1 MNAAMTGNRTRI
13 KSRSIRESA
22 DSASYRNF
30 AAFLPPNEDF
40 EDSAVDF
47 RPVESVTVTAGG
59 PGGNAEYLKL
69 DYSGRR
75 YEAQSAVDLGVF
87 DLSDRE
93 FWEYCAI
100 EAKTA
105 TADLV
110 LHIEEIL
117 KRIADFADGDFWP
130 FGGRKFETEAEF
142 GKAFG
147 EAAEEAGFRLSV
159 ENGRGVIAFDH
170 KGRMGVLKVKVVFR

>member
-1 MNAAMTGNRTRI
+1 MNAAMTGNRIRI

-22 DSASYRNF
+22 NSASYRNF

-59 PGGNAEYLKL
+59 PGGKAEYLRL
-69 DYSGRR
+69 DYSGR

-93 FWEYCAI
+93 FWEYCAV

-105 TADLV
+105 TAELV

-130 FGGRKFETEAEF
+130 FGGRKFKTEAEF
-142 GKAFG
+142 GKAFV

-159 ENGRGVIAFDH
+159 ENGKGVIAFGH
-170 KGRMGVLKVKVVFR
+170 KGRAGVLDVKVVFR

>member
-40 EDSAVDF
+40 EDSAVEF

-59 PGGNAEYLKL
+59 SGGKAEYLRL
-69 DYSGRR
+69 DYSGR

-93 FWEYCAI
+93 FWEYCAV

-105 TADLV
+105 TAELV

-130 FGGRKFETEAEF
+130 FGGRKFKTEAEF
-142 GKAFG
+142 GRAFV

-159 ENGRGVIAFDH
+159 ENGKGVIAFDH
-170 KGRMGVLKVKVVFR
+170 KGRAGVLKVKVVFR

>member
-40 EDSAVDF
+40 EDSAVEF

-59 PGGNAEYLKL
+59 PGGKAEYLRL
-69 DYSGRR
+69 DYSGR

-93 FWEYCAI
+93 FWEYCAV

-105 TADLV
+105 TAELV

-130 FGGRKFETEAEF
+130 FGGRKFKTEAEF
-142 GKAFG
+142 GKAFV

-159 ENGRGVIAFDH
+159 ENGKGVIAFDH
-170 KGRMGVLKVKVVFR
+170 KGRAGVLKVKVVFR